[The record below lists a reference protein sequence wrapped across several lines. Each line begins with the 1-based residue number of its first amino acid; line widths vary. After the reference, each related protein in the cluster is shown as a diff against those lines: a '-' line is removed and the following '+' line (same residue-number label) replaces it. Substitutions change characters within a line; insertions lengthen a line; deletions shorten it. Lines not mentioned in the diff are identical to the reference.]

1 MSRRTA
7 ERYYAYASVQKYTDE
22 PFTAL
27 TPDTASSPNPNPNP
41 NPKPD
46 PTPDPAP
53 LTLTLTLTQ
62 VFNIARYLLA
72 GLLRAEAPF
81 GISKTYCLF
90 ALAKQSKALRANK
103 LARFA
108 LEKLSQCKVPTSWQA
123 QVDVFAL
130 SVRR

>member
-53 LTLTLTLTQ
+53 LSLTLTLTQ